1 MSRLRAIAARR
12 AQLLGETAA
21 LRESLREQGRALR
34 SGLALAS
41 LAVLAVR
48 SLVGLARA
56 TRRR

>member
-12 AQLLGETAA
+12 ARLLAEAAA

-41 LAVLAVR
+41 LGILAVR
-48 SLVGLARA
+48 SLVGLARTA
-56 TRRR
+56 RRR